1 MPEGLQSLEDRRKKL
16 AELAEVARVRDE
28 ERRQAGTDPKQKPA
42 QVPTTD
48 PQSRVMPNKEGGFAP
63 NYTPTALTDGS
74 DRRL

>member
-1 MPEGLQSLEDRRKKL
+1 M
-16 AELAEVARVRDE
+16 RDE